1 MQSQR
6 GAAAIEFAI
15 VAIPLITLCFA
26 GLECSLALQRFQAL
40 QFSVAAA
47 VRYLSLSQPGDS
59 SAMLTAQ
66 CLAITGTPNVSLNQ
80 CTDAPIVPGAKLFNA
95 EVCDVAQC
103 SHPQQMILA
112 DGTHLNLVSVSTR
125 DIEMTDFPEW
135 LDVLVFP
142 NIQYS
147 MVQPSA

>member
-6 GAAAIEFAI
+6 GAAAVEFAI

-26 GLECSLALQRFQAL
+26 GLKCGLALQRFQAL

-59 SAMLTAQ
+59 SARLTAQ
-66 CLAITGTPNVSLNQ
+66 CLVITGTPNVILNQ
-80 CTDAPIVPGAKLFNA
+80 CADTPIVPGAQLSNT
-95 EVCDVAQC
+95 EICDVAQC
-103 SHPQQMILA
+103 SHAQQMSLA
-112 DGTHLNLVSVSTR
+112 GGKHLNLVSVSTR
-125 DIEMTDFPEW
+125 DIEMTDFPQW

-147 MVQPSA
+147 LVQP